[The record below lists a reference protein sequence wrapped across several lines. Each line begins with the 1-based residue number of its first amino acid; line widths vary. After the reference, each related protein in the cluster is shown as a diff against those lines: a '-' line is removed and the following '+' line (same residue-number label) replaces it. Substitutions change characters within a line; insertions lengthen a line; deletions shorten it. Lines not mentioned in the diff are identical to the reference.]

1 MDTKLLTLSE
11 AARACH
17 KSHGTLRRLIEAGAL
32 IPEPREDQNKR
43 IFVSVAALNNAGLEI
58 LDEPFRGGR
67 SYVADGEV
75 ERLKAE
81 LETAHGEIAELRA
94 QCEVLVSGVGRIEVA
109 LEGTRAAYDALR
121 RVRALSTPPPPW
133 LPTNPRRRSTDV
145 DSDSLDV
152 KRGSQ
157 QTR

>member
-32 IPEPREDQNKR
+32 VPEPREDQNKR

-67 SYVADGEV
+67 SYVGDGEV

-81 LETAHGEIAELRA
+81 LEAAHGEIAELRA
-94 QCEVLVSGVGRIEVA
+94 QCEVLVSGVGRMEVA
-109 LEGTRAAYDALR
+109 LEGTRAAYEALR
-121 RVRALSTPPPPW
+121 RVRSISTPP
-133 LPTNPRRRSTDV
+133 
-145 DSDSLDV
+145 
-152 KRGSQ
+152 
-157 QTR
+157 

>member
-1 MDTKLLTLSE
+1 MV
-11 AARACH
+11 
-17 KSHGTLRRLIEAGAL
+17 
-32 IPEPREDQNKR
+32 PEPREDQNKR

-94 QCEVLVSGVGRIEVA
+94 QCEVLLSGVGRMEVA
-109 LEGTRAAYDALR
+109 LEGTRVAYDALR
-121 RVRALSTPPPPW
+121 RVRAISTPPAPW
-133 LPTNPRRRSTDV
+133 LPTNPPASV
-145 DSDSLDV
+145 N
-152 KRGSQ
+152 
-157 QTR
+157 

>member
-81 LETAHGEIAELRA
+81 LEAAHGEIAELRA

-157 QTR
+157 QIR

>member
-1 MDTKLLTLSE
+1 
-11 AARACH
+11 
-17 KSHGTLRRLIEAGAL
+17 LIEAGAL
-32 IPEPREDQNKR
+32 VPEPREDQNKR

-94 QCEVLVSGVGRIEVA
+94 QCEVLLSGVGRMEVA
-109 LEGTRAAYDALR
+109 LEGTRVAYDALR
-121 RVRALSTPPPPW
+121 RVRAISTPPAPW
-133 LPTNPRRRSTDV
+133 LPTNPRRRSTDTN
-145 DSDSLDV
+145 SDSLDA
-152 KRGSQ
+152 KRGGQ
-157 QTR
+157 QAK

>member
-1 MDTKLLTLSE
+1 
-11 AARACH
+11 
-17 KSHGTLRRLIEAGAL
+17 LIEAGAL

-81 LETAHGEIAELRA
+81 LETAYGEIAELRA

>member
-1 MDTKLLTLSE
+1 
-11 AARACH
+11 
-17 KSHGTLRRLIEAGAL
+17 
-32 IPEPREDQNKR
+32 
-43 IFVSVAALNNAGLEI
+43 VSVSALNNAGLEI

-81 LETAHGEIAELRA
+81 LESAHGEIAELRA

-121 RVRALSTPPPPW
+121 RVRVVSTPPAPW
-133 LPTNPRRRSTDV
+133 LPTNPRRRSTDTS
-145 DSDSLDV
+145 SDLFDA
-152 KRGSQ
+152 KRGELQ
-157 QTR
+157 NK